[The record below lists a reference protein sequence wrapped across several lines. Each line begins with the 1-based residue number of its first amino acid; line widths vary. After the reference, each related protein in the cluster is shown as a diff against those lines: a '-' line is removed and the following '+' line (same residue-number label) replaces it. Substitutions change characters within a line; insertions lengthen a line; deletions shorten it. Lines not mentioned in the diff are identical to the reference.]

1 MSRSPLISAEELAT
15 LMRPPSPDLVI
26 IDARPGSAGYAAG
39 HLERA
44 LHADLNAELSA
55 ANEEGFD
62 PARGGR
68 HPLPSIERWTERLG
82 AWGVAPEP
90 NFLAS
95 HDHPTPT
102 SPAR

>member
-1 MSRSPLISAEELAT
+1 MCR
-15 LMRPPSPDLVI
+15 PSPDLVI

-68 HPLPSIERWTERLG
+68 HPLPSIERWTERLRE
-82 AWGVAPEP
+82 WGIGPETNVVIYTDP
-90 NFLAS
+90 NSSNSTPPPRSFLRTTA
-95 HDHPTPT
+95 HTP
-102 SPAR
+102 